1 MTKQMCAHKM
11 KEASVDD
18 MINIMHKVRVSHV
31 KVMHVLQ
38 EFVGGP
44 QNLNI
49 TKHDIQNR
57 YTRCLKSSVKFL
69 CAKMADVLIE

>member
-1 MTKQMCAHKM
+1 MTKQMGAHKM
-11 KEASVDD
+11 KEAAVDD
-18 MINIMHKVRVSHV
+18 MINIMHKARVSHV

-57 YTRCLKSSVKFL
+57 YARCLKSSVKFL